1 MLRVLLSL
9 AVCVALSPAQ
19 AILPRA
25 DVRQGMRG
33 MGRTVFQGEKV
44 EEFQAEIL
52 GVLRNAGP
60 KQSIILAR
68 LSGGPLERT
77 GVMQGMS
84 GSPVYVNGRLI
95 GAVALAFAFSKEPIA
110 GIRPIEEML
119 AASGGRTLAARIE
132 DLATP
137 SAQGSGETR
146 LVDVATPMS
155 LGGFTAGTVS
165 RFAPQLRALGLEPMQ
180 GALGTGSAANQSNAN
195 ARTAPLEPGSMIS
208 VQLVTGDLS
217 VAADGTVTHVDR
229 AAGRVF
235 AFGHRFLAVGPTSLP
250 FTRSEV
256 LTLLPNLNT
265 SFKISSSKEWL
276 GSITGDFSTAI
287 TGQLGRQ
294 STMVP
299 VTMAVNGG
307 RQRYRFQI
315 VEDRLLTPFFLQMA
329 TFSAIEATERT
340 AGAGTV
346 AVRGELEFAGGARV
360 KVDNIYSAD
369 NAAPLPASL
378 AASIPLGYAMQSGY
392 PEYRIRNINLRVDT
406 EEIKR
411 QYYVDQLWT
420 SPASARPGETVRIHL
435 TLTGP
440 GGEEARHRAE
450 WRVPLG
456 APAGPLQIT
465 VTDALSTNA
474 ADYAHILTQP
484 PASSAQV
491 GRMLN
496 GLQPNN
502 IATIRIWRGEAGY
515 LVQGQHLPS
524 PPPSLALLLKRTPAA
539 AVPAASSRLAEFDI
553 TTAGPIG
560 GSRTIQLDIKE

>member
-1 MLRVLLSL
+1 VLRLLCCSL
-9 AVCVALSPAQ
+9 LICVALLPAQ
-19 AILPRA
+19 SILPLA
-25 DVRQGMRG
+25 EIRQGMRG
-33 MGRTVFQGEKV
+33 AGRTVFQGEKI

-52 GVLRNAGP
+52 GVLHNAGP

-119 AASGGRTLAARIE
+119 AASGGRTLAARME
-132 DLATP
+132 DLAAP
-137 SAQGSGETR
+137 PLSGDTR
-146 LVDVATPMS
+146 LVDVATPLS

-180 GALGTGSAANQSNAN
+180 GALGTGSAAAQANPN
-195 ARTAPLEPGSMIS
+195 ARAAPLEPGSMIS

-276 GSITGDFSTAI
+276 GSITGDYSTAI
-287 TGQLGRQ
+287 TGQLGRP

-329 TFSAIEATERT
+329 TFSAVEATERT

-360 KVDNIYSAD
+360 KVDNVYSAD

-392 PEYRIRNINLRVDT
+392 PEYRIRTINLRVET

-420 SPASARPGETVRIHL
+420 SPATARPGETVRIHT
-435 TLTGP
+435 TLIGP
-440 GGEEARHRAE
+440 GGAEARHQAE

-496 GLQPNN
+496 GLRPNN
-502 IATIRIWRGEAGY
+502 IATIRVWRGEAGY

-539 AVPAASSRLAEFDI
+539 AAPAASSRLAEFDI
-553 TTAGPIG
+553 TAPGPIG

>member
-1 MLRVLLSL
+1 MLRLLVSL
-9 AVCVALSPAQ
+9 FAFFALLPAQ
-19 AILPRA
+19 AILPLA
-25 DVRQGMRG
+25 EVRQGMRG
-33 MGRTVFQGEKV
+33 VGRTVFQGEKI

-95 GAVALAFAFSKEPIA
+95 GAVALAFAYSKEPIA

-119 AASGGRTLAARIE
+119 AASGGRTLAARME
-132 DLATP
+132 DLAAPALT
-137 SAQGSGETR
+137 GDTR
-146 LVDVATPMS
+146 LVDVATPLS

-180 GALGTGSAANQSNAN
+180 GALGTGSAAN
-195 ARTAPLEPGSMIS
+195 TAPRGKTPPLEPGSMIS

-250 FTRSEV
+250 FARSEV

-265 SFKISSSKEWL
+265 SFKISSSKEWM
-276 GSITGDFSTAI
+276 GSITGDYSTAI

-406 EEIKR
+406 EELKR

-420 SPASARPGETVRIHL
+420 SPAAARPGESVRIHM
-435 TLTGP
+435 TLIGP
-440 GGEEARHRAE
+440 GGEEARHQAE

-456 APAGPLQIT
+456 APTGPLQIT

-496 GLQPNN
+496 GLRPNN
-502 IATIRIWRGEAGY
+502 VATIRVWRGEAGY

-539 AVPAASSRLAEFDI
+539 AVPAASSRLAEFDV
-553 TTAGPIG
+553 TAPGPIG
-560 GSRTIQLDIKE
+560 GSRTVQLDIKE

>member
-1 MLRVLLSL
+1 MLVRLIVSL
-9 AVCVALSPAQ
+9 AVGAALLPAQ
-19 AILPRA
+19 TILPLA

-33 MGRTVFQGEKV
+33 VGRSVFQGEKI
-44 EEFQAEIL
+44 EEFQADIL

-84 GSPVYVNGRLI
+84 GSPIYVNGRLI

-119 AASGGRTLAARIE
+119 AASGGRTLAARME
-132 DLATP
+132 DLAAP
-137 SAQGSGETR
+137 ASAAGDTR
-146 LVDVATPMS
+146 LVDVATPLS
-155 LGGFTAGTVS
+155 LGGFSAGTLS

-180 GALGTGSAANQSNAN
+180 GSLGTGAATQTN
-195 ARTAPLEPGSMIS
+195 ARSAAPLEPGSMIS

-265 SFKISSSKEWL
+265 SFKISSSKEWM
-276 GSITGDFSTAI
+276 GSITGDYSTAI
-287 TGQLGRQ
+287 TGQIGRQ
-294 STMVP
+294 SPMVP
-299 VTMAVNGG
+299 VTMAVNSGK
-307 RQRYRFQI
+307 QQYRFQI

-340 AGAGTV
+340 AGSGTV

-420 SPASARPGETVRIHL
+420 SPAAARPGETVRIHM
-435 TLTGP
+435 TLIGP
-440 GGEEARHRAE
+440 GGEELRHEAS

-456 APAGPLQIT
+456 APAGPLQVT

-491 GRMLN
+491 GRLLN
-496 GLQPNN
+496 GLRPNN

-524 PPPSLALLLKRTPAA
+524 PPPSLALLLKRTPTA

-553 TTAGPIG
+553 AAPGPIG